1 MTTTDE
7 PTSGPASAQII
18 YREETEEEHAARI
31 QQYWWRQEEAKR
43 NAWRKEPR
51 RWLRLLKGVWAAF
64 SNIWKPVPLPQETV
78 ERLERMMRPRVN
90 GPSPPPPGRYR
101 SGL

>member
-7 PTSGPASAQII
+7 PASAQII

-64 SNIWKPVPLPQETV
+64 SSIWRPVPLPQESM
-78 ERLERMMRPRVN
+78 ERMMRPRVN
-90 GPSPPPPGRYR
+90 GPSPPPGRYR
-101 SGL
+101 SGF

>member
-1 MTTTDE
+1 MTTSDE
-7 PTSGPASAQII
+7 PASAQTI
-18 YREETEEEHAARI
+18 YREETEAEHAARI

-51 RWLRLLKGVWAAF
+51 RWLRLLKGIWAAI
-64 SNIWKPVPLPQETV
+64 SSIWKPVPLSQ
-78 ERLERMMRPRVN
+78 ERMERIEEALKPRN
-90 GPSPPPPGRYR
+90 GGPAPPPPGRYP